1 MGRTIRISSNHLVFP
16 KVKTDSWELLAAMG
30 GEGSE
35 TVCADFTSVPPPSTF
50 VELVQVPRNSLRTGC
65 ESWELGCVAVAVS
78 GSVGQAKYI

>member
-1 MGRTIRISSNHLVFP
+1 
-16 KVKTDSWELLAAMG
+16 MG

-35 TVCADFTSVPPPSTF
+35 TVCTDFTYVPPPLTV
-50 VELVQVPRNSLRTGC
+50 VELVQVPRNSLTTSC